1 MNRPAVRVLLVE
13 DNPGDV
19 VLIREMLSESPSAR
33 FELTGAERLSAARR
47 ALAEEDFAVV
57 LLDLTLPDSEGLDTF
72 RAVRRAGPALPVVVL
87 TGLDDVTLAVRAVE
101 EGAQD
106 YLVKGE
112 IKGRELGHALWYA
125 VGRQQRQRQ
134 IELVLH
140 ATEEELRVAKKIH
153 QDLLPREHPAVP
165 GFDVFGA
172 SLSAHIVGGD
182 LFDYLRLP
190 DGTLGLAVADVTG
203 HDLGSALLMAAIRSY
218 LRAFSQTCTDV
229 GQVLGLTNRLFAQ
242 DVSDGNNCTLFLAR
256 LDTAARALAYASA
269 GHPPGLVI
277 SADGTLKAE
286 LKCSGFP
293 LGIFGDVEYAEDA
306 PVPLERGDVVLLYT
320 DGLVEALSPATG
332 RFGVQ
337 RALDVVRRERE
348 QGARHIVEA
357 LIRAVQ
363 DFAQSQVQLDDITTV
378 VIKVTDS
385 RG

>member
-1 MNRPAVRVLLVE
+1 MNKAAVRVLLVE

-47 ALAEEDFAVV
+47 ALAEQDFAVV

-87 TGLDDVTLAVRAVE
+87 TGLDDVTVALRAVE

-125 VGRQQRQRQ
+125 VGRQQRQRH
-134 IELVLH
+134 IELALH
-140 ATEEELRVAKKIH
+140 ATEEELHLAKRIH
-153 QDLLPREHPAVP
+153 EYLLPREHPAVP
-165 GFDVFGA
+165 GFDIFGA

-182 LFDYLRLP
+182 LFDYLPLP

-218 LRAFSQTCTDV
+218 LRAFSQTCADA
-229 GQVLGLTNRLFAQ
+229 GQILSLANRLFAQ

-256 LDTAARALAYASA
+256 LDAAGRSLAYASA
-269 GHPPGLVI
+269 GHPPALVV

-293 LGIFGDVEYAEDA
+293 LGIFGDVEYAED
-306 PVPLERGDVVLLYT
+306 VPLPLRSGDVVLLYT
-320 DGLVEALSPATG
+320 DGLADARSPTRE
-332 RFGVQ
+332 RFDV
-337 RALDVVRRERE
+337 RRILDVVRAELE
-348 QGARHIVEA
+348 QGARLIVEA
-357 LIRAVQ
+357 LMRAAQ
-363 DFAQSQVQLDDITTV
+363 DFARGEPQPDDITAV
-378 VIKVTDS
+378 VIKVTE
-385 RG
+385 GAP